1 MKFWIALI
9 IVAGVVLA
17 LSLFSTTTEACT
29 AIEHGKGD
37 TKVVMVSQPGCKY
50 CEQQWKILSGIENEL
65 PYKIE
70 EIDINCAQA
79 KTGKFVQGTPAFIIG
94 DKVEYGVKSAEE
106 LKALA

>member
-9 IVAGVVLA
+9 IVSGVVLA
-17 LSLFSTTTEACT
+17 LSLFSTSAEACK
-29 AIEHGKGD
+29 AVEHGKGEA
-37 TKVVMVSQPGCKY
+37 KVILVSQPGCKY

>member
-9 IVAGVVLA
+9 IVGGVVLA
-17 LSLFSTTTEACT
+17 LSLFSTSAEACK
-29 AIEHGKGD
+29 AIERGSGE
-37 TKVVMVSQPGCKY
+37 TKVTLVTQQGCKY
-50 CEQQWKILSGIENEL
+50 CEQQEKILSAIENDL
-65 PYKIE
+65 SYAIE

-94 DKVEYGVKSAEE
+94 DKIEYGVKSAEE

>member
-9 IVAGVVLA
+9 IVGGVVLA
-17 LSLFSTTTEACT
+17 LSLFSTSAEACT
-29 AIEHGKGD
+29 AIEHGKGE
-37 TKVVMVSQPGCKY
+37 TKVVMVTQPGCKY
-50 CEQQWKILSGIENEL
+50 CEQQAQILAGIEGEL
-65 PYKIE
+65 SYKLE

>member
-9 IVAGVVLA
+9 IVGGVVLA
-17 LSLFSTTTEACT
+17 LSLFSTSAEACT
-29 AIEHGKGD
+29 AIEHGTGE
-37 TKVVMVSQPGCKY
+37 TKVVLVSQPGCKY
-50 CEQQWKILSGIENEL
+50 CEEQWKILSGIESEL